1 MLDLTIKFY
10 NPLPNCCF
18 PFPGRL
24 YGVPNINFSVWM
36 VALGRILTNDKLRK
50 HRLIVIDWYV

>member
-18 PFPGRL
+18 PGRL
-24 YGVPNINFSVWM
+24 CGVPNINFSVWM
-36 VALGRILTNDKLRK
+36 VALGRILTDDKLRK

>member
-18 PFPGRL
+18 PGRL
-24 YGVPNINFSVWM
+24 CGVPNINFSVWM

-50 HRLIVIDWYV
+50 HRLVVIDWYV